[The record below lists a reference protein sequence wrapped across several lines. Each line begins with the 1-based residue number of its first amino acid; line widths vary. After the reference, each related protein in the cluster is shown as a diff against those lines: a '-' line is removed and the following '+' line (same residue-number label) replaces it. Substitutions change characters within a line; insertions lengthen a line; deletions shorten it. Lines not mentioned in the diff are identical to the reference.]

1 MIARRML
8 AALAMLALLAPAAP
22 QAQAE
27 GAARTATA
35 APETPYRWF
44 DPVIDLRAL
53 LMQGFVDVPDERAMQ
68 RAVLDAMV
76 RALRDPYTV
85 YVPPDD
91 EGDFNKAISGAYVG
105 IGVELD
111 LEDGRPV
118 VITPMDDSPAL
129 EAGVLPGDVI
139 LSVDGTSTQGAGAA
153 HLEELL
159 PGEPGSTVRLRL
171 RRPDGTE
178 REVTVA
184 RRHVETRTVKG
195 VARTPDGWRWS
206 LDPDRRIAY
215 VRITQFTERTASELD
230 AALAK
235 IRADGVSGLVLDLR
249 GNGGGSLEAAVAVAD
264 RFMPAGAI
272 VSLRGRGDKGRTW
285 DAGASPEDVLVPMVV
300 LVNEGSASASEVVA
314 GALQEGRHAR
324 VVGTRSYGKGSVQE
338 VRALPDGMGTLKL
351 TTARYQLP
359 SGRNVGR
366 LPGATRWGVEP
377 ESGFHVPMTEADQ
390 LANADARRGWEAIAP
405 GAPGPSSQA
414 TQTRAQD
421 AGTGAAQLAPAPTPQ
436 PDWQAPGSIRT
447 RAHDPQ
453 LAAAL
458 EAMQG
463 FLDAGQW
470 PVVGDLSGD
479 VGAGND
485 ELRAS
490 LEYRRRLLEEL
501 QKTDQSISTLR
512 GTGAGVDD
520 PMLRDDAPLIDGEI
534 VLRNREGRVVGRWIL
549 KDPGALRRGL
559 REGAEPAPE
568 YTPARDPEK

>member
-1 MIARRML
+1 MIA
-8 AALAMLALLAPAAP
+8 AFAMLALLAPAAP
-22 QAQAE
+22 QVQAE
-27 GAARTATA
+27 GGARTQAA

-85 YVPPDD
+85 WVPPDD

-139 LSVDGTSTQGAGAA
+139 LAIDGTSTEGAGAG
-153 HLEELL
+153 HLEDLL
-159 PGEPGSTVRLRL
+159 PGEPGTTVRLRL

-195 VARTPDGWRWS
+195 LARTADGWRWT

-215 VRITQFTERTASELD
+215 VRITQFTERTAAELD

-235 IRADGVSGLVLDLR
+235 IRAEGVSGLVLDLR
-249 GNGGGSLEAAVAVAD
+249 GNGGGSLDAAVAVAD
-264 RFMPAGAI
+264 RFMSSGAI

-285 DAGASPEDVLVPMVV
+285 DATASPEDVLVPMAV

-324 VVGTRSYGKGSVQE
+324 VIGTRSYGKGSVQE
-338 VRALPDGMGTLKL
+338 VRSLPDGMGTLKL

-366 LPGATRWGVEP
+366 IAGATRWGVEP

-390 LANADARRGWEAIAP
+390 LANADARRGWEAIAASGP
-405 GAPGPSSQA
+405 GGPS
-414 TQTRAQD
+414 
-421 AGTGAAQLAPAPTPQ
+421 APAPL
-436 PDWQAPGSIRT
+436 PDWQAPASIRA

-453 LAAAL
+453 LAAAV

-463 FLDAGQW
+463 YLDAGQW
-470 PVVGDLSGD
+470 PIVGDLSGD

-490 LEYRRRLLEEL
+490 LEYRRRLLDEL
-501 QKTDQSISTLR
+501 QKTDRAISSLR
-512 GTGAGVDD
+512 GTGAGIDD
-520 PMLRDDAPLIDGEI
+520 PLLRDEAPLIDGEI
-534 VLRNREGRVVGRWIL
+534 LLRDREGRVVGRWIL
-549 KDPGALRRGL
+549 KDPGALKRGL

-568 YTPARDPEK
+568 YTPAREPEK

>member
-1 MIARRML
+1 ML

-27 GAARTATA
+27 GSPRAVPP

-85 YVPPDD
+85 WVPPDD
-91 EGDFNKAISGAYVG
+91 EGDFNKAISGTYVG

-139 LSVDGTSTQGAGAA
+139 LAIDGTSTEGAGAA
-153 HLEELL
+153 HLEDLL
-159 PGEPGSTVRLRL
+159 PGEPGTAVRLRL

-195 VARTPDGWRWS
+195 LARTPDGWRWS

-215 VRITQFTERTASELD
+215 VRISQFTDRTAAELD

-235 IRADGVSGLVLDLR
+235 IRADGVSGLVIDLR

-285 DAGASPEDVLVPMVV
+285 DATSSPEDVLVPIVV

-314 GALQEGRHAR
+314 GALQESRRAR

-338 VRALPDGMGTLKL
+338 VRALPDGMGTLKM

-390 LANADARRGWEAIAP
+390 LANADARRAWEAIAA
-405 GAPGPSSQA
+405 GGAGADAPGTNAAGA
-414 TQTRAQD
+414 TPAP
-421 AGTGAAQLAPAPTPQ
+421 AAQPN
-436 PDWQAPGSIRT
+436 WQAPASIRAQ
-447 RAHDPQ
+447 AHDPQ

-470 PVVGDLSGD
+470 PIVGDLSGD

-490 LEYRRRLLEEL
+490 LEYRRRLLDEL
-501 QKTDQSISTLR
+501 QKTDRAISTLR
-512 GTGAGVDD
+512 GTGAGIDD
-520 PMLRDDAPLIDGEI
+520 PLLRDEAPLIDGEI
-534 VLRNREGRVVGRWIL
+534 VLRDRDGRIVGRWIL
-549 KDPGALRRGL
+549 KDPGALKRGL

-568 YTPARDPEK
+568 FTPAREPEK